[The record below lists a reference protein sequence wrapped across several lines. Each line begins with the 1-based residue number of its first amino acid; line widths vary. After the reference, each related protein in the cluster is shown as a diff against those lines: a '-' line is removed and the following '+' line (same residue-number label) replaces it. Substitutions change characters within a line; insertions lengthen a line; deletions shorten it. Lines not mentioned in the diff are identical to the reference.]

1 MTNPLHDPTSAGRV
15 AASAHFRSRP
25 SVLLQVLS
33 AGLLCGLVACVSDTK
48 PTSGEVDVPD
58 AFMTDADRDFVR
70 SAFAD
75 QARAGTIRSRALYD
89 YHFEAESSRLT
100 PVGDR
105 VVAVIASTGNGR
117 LSVQRGTV
125 SVELYTARI
134 GAVRA
139 ALAAGGVPSERI
151 VVTDAGAGGRGVDS
165 VRAIEIRSEIR
176 SSGLQVPTGEVL
188 DNGGGSE

>member
-1 MTNPLHDPTSAGRV
+1 MNHPPHDAASSGRVPASDHVGSRPATLLHVLSVGLVCGLAACASGTRPTS
-15 AASAHFRSRP
+15 S
-25 SVLLQVLS
+25 
-33 AGLLCGLVACVSDTK
+33 
-48 PTSGEVDVPD
+48 EVDVPN
-58 AFMTDADRDFVR
+58 AFMRDADRDFVR
-70 SAFAD
+70 SAFDD

-89 YHFEAESSRLT
+89 YHFEPESSRLT
-100 PVGDR
+100 PAGDR

-117 LSVQRGTV
+117 LSVQRGTA

-188 DNGGGSE
+188 DDGGGSE